1 MNLLTALPIYLL
13 DRYKITGTYT
23 VYTEQSREQHQADVV
38 SDAVTTDMAR
48 FKSLVLLDSDNS

>member
-48 FKSLVLLDSDNS
+48 FKS